1 MLGLH
6 LRRFGLGIGAAAEEG
21 FQNYQSAATH
31 LPKSACLKTR
41 FGTHGRIRP
50 LVSNY
55 RTSKGVKGKPVGLA
69 RAGVCARMPVHRSS
83 SALALSLGS
92 RSSRRG
98 SQYKIS
104 LLLPRARDRVRGGGR
119 AVRASRCSCFPF
131 ERGDRGG
138 CRGASRSGSI

>member
-6 LRRFGLGIGAAAEEG
+6 LRRFDLGIGAAAEEG

-31 LPKSACLKTR
+31 LPKSVCLKTR

-83 SALALSLGS
+83 SALALSRLSVFATRKPIQNFSPPAPRARQGA
-92 RSSRRG
+92 RRG
-98 SQYKIS
+98 AGGARVPL
-104 LLLPRARDRVRGGGR
+104 LLLP
-119 AVRASRCSCFPF
+119 F
-131 ERGDRGG
+131 
-138 CRGASRSGSI
+138 